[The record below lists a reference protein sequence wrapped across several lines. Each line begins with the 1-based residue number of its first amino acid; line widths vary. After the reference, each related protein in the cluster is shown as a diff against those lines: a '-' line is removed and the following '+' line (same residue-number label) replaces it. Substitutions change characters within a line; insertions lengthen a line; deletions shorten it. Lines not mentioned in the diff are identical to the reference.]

1 MEGRGGSVEAFCE
14 PSPPGIPTNRDFTP
28 YSWKVM
34 AFFLLTYG
42 ARLRTYLFMHTT
54 HDVAKQRSEIPLDG
68 DRRIPEEGLRAG
80 GIAVED
86 EVVGELPLG
95 TH

>member
-1 MEGRGGSVEAFCE
+1 MRAITSWNTDKQGLYALFVEGD
-14 PSPPGIPTNRDFTP
+14 GI
-28 YSWKVM
+28 
-34 AFFLLTYG
+34 FLLTYG
-42 ARLRTYLFMHTT
+42 ARLRAYLFMHTT

-95 TH
+95 TP